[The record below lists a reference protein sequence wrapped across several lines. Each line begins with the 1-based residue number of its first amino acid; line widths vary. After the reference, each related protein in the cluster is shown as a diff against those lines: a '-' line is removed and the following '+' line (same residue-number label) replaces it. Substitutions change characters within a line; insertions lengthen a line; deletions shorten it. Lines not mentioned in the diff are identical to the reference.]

1 MRTRLSRRNEH
12 AARVARIAGEAFGV
26 DLVLAKVLST
36 LWWADGRRAEATCKA
51 WRALRVPVDKAR
63 LEYLGAYLAA
73 PRSRWDPAGRG
84 HPGFGK
90 RDPTEGRRKK
100 RAPLQTWGVSAS
112 LRAQV
117 ADLSADREVA
127 RWMAR
132 LAARGLPPDWT
143 EEDLRRQGHD
153 LDATQESSSEEEEEE
168 DESSSEEEENNP
180 RTGVPSALL
189 ADIEH
194 SMSHEALLQL
204 PIG

>member
-1 MRTRLSRRNEH
+1 MILTTCAACAAPLPHKAKQCSRCKTRYC
-12 AARVARIAGEAFGV
+12 GP
-26 DLVLAKVLST
+26 
-36 LWWADGRRAEATCKA
+36 WWADGRRAEATCKA
-51 WRALRVPVDKAR
+51 WRACRAPVDKAR

-73 PRSRWDPAGRG
+73 PRSRWEPAGRG

-90 RDPTEGRRKK
+90 RDPSEPVDYRR
-100 RAPLQTWGVSAS
+100 LTTWGRDAT
-112 LRAQV
+112 LGEQL
-117 ADLSADREVA
+117 ADLSAEREVA

-153 LDATQESSSEEEEEE
+153 LDATQESSSEEEE
-168 DESSSEEEENNP
+168 DESSSEEEGENP

-189 ADIEH
+189 ADIET

>member
-1 MRTRLSRRNEH
+1 M
-12 AARVARIAGEAFGV
+12 
-26 DLVLAKVLST
+26 
-36 LWWADGRRAEATCKA
+36 
-51 WRALRVPVDKAR
+51 
-63 LEYLGAYLAA
+63 
-73 PRSRWDPAGRG
+73 
-84 HPGFGK
+84 
-90 RDPTEGRRKK
+90 
-100 RAPLQTWGVSAS
+100 
-112 LRAQV
+112 
-117 ADLSADREVA
+117 ADLSAEREVA

-168 DESSSEEEENNP
+168 DESSSEDEENNP

>member
-1 MRTRLSRRNEH
+1 MILTNC
-12 AARVARIAGEAFGV
+12 AA
-26 DLVLAKVLST
+26 
-36 LWWADGRRAEATCKA
+36 C
-51 WRALRVPVDKAR
+51 
-63 LEYLGAYLAA
+63 AA
-73 PRSRWDPAGRG
+73 PLAHNLGKKCSRCKTRYCNEACQRQHWERG
-84 HPGFGK
+84 GHEALCRRIK
-90 RDPTEGRRKK
+90 RGGGAEQYHADKKYNEAAAVAVDPTERVDMRR
-100 RAPLQTWGVSAS
+100 LTTWGRDAT
-112 LRAQV
+112 LGEQL
-117 ADLSADREVA
+117 ADLSAEREVA

-143 EEDLRRQGHD
+143 EEELRRQGHD

>member
-1 MRTRLSRRNEH
+1 MILTNC
-12 AARVARIAGEAFGV
+12 AA
-26 DLVLAKVLST
+26 
-36 LWWADGRRAEATCKA
+36 C
-51 WRALRVPVDKAR
+51 
-63 LEYLGAYLAA
+63 AA
-73 PRSRWDPAGRG
+73 PLAHD
-84 HPGFGK
+84 H
-90 RDPTEGRRKK
+90 KK
-100 RAPLQTWGVSAS
+100 RCSRCKTRYCNEACQRQHWERGGHEALCRITTWGRDAT
-112 LRAQV
+112 LGEQL
-117 ADLSADREVA
+117 ADLSAEREVA

-143 EEDLRRQGHD
+143 EEELRRQGHD

>member
-1 MRTRLSRRNEH
+1 MRS
-12 AARVARIAGEAFGV
+12 AVVYG
-26 DLVLAKVLST
+26 
-36 LWWADGRRAEATCKA
+36 
-51 WRALRVPVDKAR
+51 
-63 LEYLGAYLAA
+63 AA
-73 PRSRWDPAGRG
+73 PWRI
-84 HPGFGK
+84 
-90 RDPTEGRRKK
+90 RR
-100 RAPLQTWGVSAS
+100 RHSH
-112 LRAQV
+112 R
-117 ADLSADREVA
+117 

-204 PIG
+204 PLG

>member
-1 MRTRLSRRNEH
+1 MRTRLARRNER

-26 DLVLAKVLST
+26 DLVLTKVLSA

-51 WRALRVPVDKAR
+51 WRACRGPVDRAR

-73 PRSRWDPAGRG
+73 PRNRWEPAGRG

-90 RDPTEGRRKK
+90 RDPTERVDMRR
-100 RAPLQTWGVSAS
+100 LTTWGRDAT
-112 LRAQV
+112 LGEQL
-117 ADLSADREVA
+117 ADLSAEREVA

>member
-1 MRTRLSRRNEH
+1 MRTRLARRNER

-26 DLVLAKVLST
+26 DLVLTKVLSA

-51 WRALRVPVDKAR
+51 WRACRGPVDRAR

-73 PRSRWDPAGRG
+73 PRNRWEPAGRG

-90 RDPTEGRRKK
+90 RDPTERVDMRR
-100 RAPLQTWGVSAS
+100 LTTWGRDAT
-112 LRAQV
+112 LGEQL
-117 ADLSADREVA
+117 ADLSAEREVA

-143 EEDLRRQGHD
+143 EEELRRQGHD
-153 LDATQESSSEEEEEE
+153 LDATQESSSEEEE
-168 DESSSEEEENNP
+168 DESSSEEEGENP

-189 ADIEH
+189 ADIET